1 MTAHASN
8 ITTPSPLHG
17 LELDSRNVL
26 LKIQIWELLSAMCV
40 FNEEGHTTVL
50 EALEHYRVS
59 LPIVETKV

>member
-1 MTAHASN
+1 MKLMNAVLLHM
-8 ITTPSPLHG
+8 TPSSLDI

-50 EALEHYRVS
+50 EALEFYKVS
-59 LPIVETKV
+59 LLYA